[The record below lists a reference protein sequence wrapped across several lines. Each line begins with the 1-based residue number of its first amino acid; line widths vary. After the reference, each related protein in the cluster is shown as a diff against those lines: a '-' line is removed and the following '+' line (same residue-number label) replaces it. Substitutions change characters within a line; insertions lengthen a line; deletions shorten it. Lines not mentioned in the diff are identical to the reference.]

1 MAVEQASYK
10 VIIKEGNFE
19 VRFYDP
25 MVVAVSTKNDIKGYS
40 GFNIL
45 FNYIS
50 GQNKESKKIAMT
62 APVLN
67 NLEDEKLTTAFVM
80 PKKYSV
86 EALPQPLNPEL
97 QFKEIPER
105 YIAAVVFSGNINP
118 KIIDQK
124 KQELISWLREKHI
137 SITGSFELARY
148 NPPFIPG
155 FIKRNEL
162 LVEVNPPIK

>member
-25 MVVAVSTKNDIKGYS
+25 MVVAVSTENDLKGHS

-45 FNYIS
+45 FSFIS
-50 GQNKESKKIAMT
+50 GQNKESKKISMT

-67 NLEDEKLTTAFVM
+67 NLDGEKLTTAFVM
-80 PKKYSV
+80 PKQYSM
-86 EALPQPLNPEL
+86 EGLPQPKNPEL

-105 YIAAVVFSGNINP
+105 YMASITFSGNINQE
-118 KIIDQK
+118 IIDKK
-124 KQELISWLREKHI
+124 KQELIMWLKEKNI
-137 SITGSFELARY
+137 STLGSAELARY

-155 FIKRNEL
+155 FLKRNE
-162 LVEVNPPIK
+162 VIIEVNHPAE